1 MPPLAKMRPWDKDT
15 LESIELRRPF
25 LAYTES
31 DTSYSRHEAFIQG
44 DYHIGKRL
52 SEQVALIGGQFSY
65 YHAVKFWIYLDELI
79 EMHPLTSNWI
89 QLEKE
94 NASA

>member
-1 MPPLAKMRPWDKDT
+1 MEQSSPNTTSTSMPLLAKMRPWDKDT

-52 SEQVALIGGQFSY
+52 SE
-65 YHAVKFWIYLDELI
+65 
-79 EMHPLTSNWI
+79 
-89 QLEKE
+89 
-94 NASA
+94 